1 MDFTLG
7 LFTISMQIQNSE
19 EGENSPN
26 SSTPLL
32 PPHTR
37 AIRGMLLTNVIL
49 DKAVQVVLLCF
60 GNAIICNAM
69 PKAFLMAAF
78 SKEYERQRRW
88 GWWWRWQCW
97 RRWLRWRL
105 WLEEGRA
112 SAFLVFTRSMGPSST
127 SSSLSSRR
135 VTMHC
140 VMHNAQYAQCMM

>member
-49 DKAVQVVLLCF
+49 DRAVQVVLLRF
-60 GNAIICNAM
+60 GDAIICNAM
-69 PKAFLMAAF
+69 PMKAAF
-78 SKEYERQRRW
+78 SKEYEKQRR
-88 GWWWRWQCW
+88 
-97 RRWLRWRL
+97 
-105 WLEEGRA
+105 
-112 SAFLVFTRSMGPSST
+112 
-127 SSSLSSRR
+127 
-135 VTMHC
+135 
-140 VMHNAQYAQCMM
+140 